1 MIVVL
6 QRVTEAHVDVEEK
19 TIGTIGKGLMVLVC
33 AERGDTD
40 EKAKLLAQKLLR
52 YRVFEDDA
60 GKMNRSI
67 TDIGGELLLISQFTL
82 AADTN
87 HGNRPSFT
95 PAAPPD
101 EGLRLFQLFVEEV
114 KKSGLVVQTG
124 QFGAYMRVSLVNDG
138 PVTFTLR
145 N

>member
-1 MIVVL
+1 MIIVL
-6 QRVTEAHVDVEEK
+6 QRVTDAHVDVEGK
-19 TIGTIGKGLMVLVC
+19 TIGSIGKGLMVLVC

-40 EKAKLLAQKLLR
+40 EKAIALAQKLLR

-60 GKMNRSI
+60 GKMNRSV
-67 TDIGGELLLISQFTL
+67 TDIAGQLLLISQFTL

-95 PAAPPD
+95 PAAAPD
-101 EGLRLFQLFVEEV
+101 EGLRLFNLFVNEV
-114 KKSGLVVQTG
+114 KKGGLVTQTG
-124 QFGAYMRVSLVNDG
+124 EFGAYMKVTLTNDG

>member
-1 MIVVL
+1 MIIVL
-6 QRVTEAHVDVEEK
+6 QRVTDAHVDVEGK
-19 TIGTIGKGLMVLVC
+19 TIGAIGKGLMVLVC
-33 AERGDTD
+33 AEREDTD
-40 EKAKLLAQKLLR
+40 EKAIALAQKLLR
-52 YRVFEDDA
+52 YRIFEDES
-60 GKMNRSI
+60 GKMNRSV
-67 TDIGGELLLISQFTL
+67 TDVAGELLLISQFTL

-101 EGLRLFQLFVEEV
+101 EGLRLFNLFVDEV
-114 KKSGLVVQTG
+114 KKSGLVTQTG
-124 QFGAYMRVSLVNDG
+124 EFGAYMKVTLTNDG

>member
-6 QRVTEAHVDVEEK
+6 QRVTESHVDVDGK
-19 TIGTIGKGLMVLVC
+19 TIGAIGKGLMVLVC

-40 EKAKLLAQKLLR
+40 EKAVQLAQKLLR

-60 GKMNRSI
+60 GKMNKSV
-67 TDIGGELLLISQFTL
+67 TDIAGDLLLISQFTL

-101 EGLRLFQLFVEEV
+101 EGLRLFNIFVEET
-114 KKSGLVVQTG
+114 KKSGLRVETG
-124 QFGAYMRVSLVNDG
+124 EFGAYMRVSLVNDG

>member
-6 QRVTEAHVDVEEK
+6 QRVTESHVDVDGK
-19 TIGTIGKGLMVLVC
+19 TIGAIGKGLMVLVC
-33 AERGDTD
+33 AEKGDTD
-40 EKAKLLAQKLLR
+40 EKAVQLAQKLLR

-60 GKMNRSI
+60 GKMNKSV
-67 TDIGGELLLISQFTL
+67 TDIAGDLLLISQFTL

-101 EGLRLFQLFVEEV
+101 EGLRLFNLFVEEV
-114 KKSGLVVQTG
+114 RKSNLRVETG
-124 QFGAYMRVSLVNDG
+124 EFGAYMRVSLVNDG

>member
-6 QRVTEAHVDVEEK
+6 QRVTQAKVDIDEK
-19 TIGTIGKGLMVLVC
+19 TVGQIGKGLMVLVC
-33 AERGDTD
+33 AEKGDTD
-40 EKAKLLAQKLLR
+40 EKARLLAQRLLR
-52 YRVFEDDA
+52 YRVFEDEN
-60 GKMNRSI
+60 GKMNLSV
-67 TDIGGELLLISQFTL
+67 TDVKGGLLLISQFTL
-82 AADTN
+82 AADTT

-101 EGLRLFQLFVEEV
+101 EGKRLFDIFVQETE
-114 KKSGLVVQTG
+114 KSGLTVQTG

-138 PVTFTLR
+138 PVTLTLR

>member
-6 QRVTEAHVDVEEK
+6 QRVTESHVEVDGK
-19 TIGTIGKGLMVLVC
+19 TIGAIGKGLMVLVC

-40 EKAKLLAQKLLR
+40 EKAVQLAQKLLR

-60 GKMNRSI
+60 GKMNKSV
-67 TDIGGELLLISQFTL
+67 TDIAGDLLLISQFTL

-101 EGLRLFQLFVEEV
+101 EGLRLFNLFVEEV
-114 KKSGLVVQTG
+114 RKSNLRVETG
-124 QFGAYMRVSLVNDG
+124 EFGAYMRVSLVNDG